1 MVNYR
6 IANALKRNLLPKL
19 GIQVCFCNFNA
30 ALTVLI
36 TVKVTVFTARNKLM
50 DAKSIKL
57 TNEEKQAIVSKI
69 RSSSTLSNAPTSSAL
84 LQYLLDATLKN
95 TTLKEGVIDIEFFG
109 SKEISDRNN
118 PRVRVNVYNL
128 RKKLVAYYEEEG
140 KEDAW
145 RLWIKK
151 GQYKVSFLRVETAS
165 KPKTKINWKLILPY
179 SLLVLGLLAFVWSN
193 IKPKAPELWTAFL
206 NENAETNLFI
216 GDHFGMAGKTI
227 TTGNGWTRD
236 FEINSNEDF
245 YNLINKNPQLK
256 NKIKPSKY
264 SYSTRMAALATQ
276 KLQAIFQTYHQSFD
290 IRFSTQTSIPAI
302 KEKNAI
308 YVGPT
313 KNDNQF
319 LSFFNEGNPFCTIG
333 SNSLEVNNRPG
344 LRDEVFELN
353 LPNNSEEYAIVSK
366 YKSLGDKEHLVFFSQ
381 HDIGVS
387 ATVAFFTNKDS
398 ILKFQNTFLK
408 KHDHFTAIFKVKG
421 KNRTDTNLKLI
432 EVIPF

>member
-1 MVNYR
+1 
-6 IANALKRNLLPKL
+6 
-19 GIQVCFCNFNA
+19 
-30 ALTVLI
+30 
-36 TVKVTVFTARNKLM
+36 M

-57 TNEEKQAIVSKI
+57 TNEEKHAIVSKI

-128 RKKLVAYYEEEG
+128 RKKLLAYYEEEG

-151 GQYKVSFLRVETAS
+151 GQYKVSFLKVETAT
-165 KPKTKINWKLILPY
+165 KPKIKINWKLILPY

-256 NKIKPSKY
+256 NKIKPSNY

-276 KLQAIFQTYHQSFD
+276 NLQAIFQTYHQSFD

-333 SNSLEVNNRPG
+333 SHSLEVNNRPG

-387 ATVAFFTNKDS
+387 ATVAFFTNRDS